1 MNADLRV
8 PADCLEIE
16 DDADLAWRV
25 IEPAYEAVNIYD
37 GPEVLA
43 ADLARL
49 TPGQRALLALH
60 WCVSETMN
68 GGFDQFFTNPS
79 GLLMDEATAGF
90 ERIGAREAAG
100 ILTEA
105 RHILASRPWAP
116 GAAGSDPEMEDEDRF
131 EAYLAR
137 YEPLEER
144 FYTLVDDELYP
155 RAAAYVRAH
164 PHEFVAQRTLLQRGG
179 DAAGR

>member
-1 MNADLRV
+1 MMADLRV
-8 PADCLEIE
+8 PADCLESVG
-16 DDADLAWRV
+16 DADLAWRV
-25 IEPAYEAVNIYD
+25 IERAYAAVDLYD

-60 WCVSETMN
+60 WCVAETSN
-68 GGFDQFFTNPS
+68 GGFDQLFTNPS
-79 GLLMDEATAGF
+79 GLLVDEVRSAF
-90 ERIGAREAAG
+90 ERIGAMEAAG
-100 ILTEA
+100 VLAEA
-105 RHILASRPWAP
+105 RRLLASRPREPDAADP
-116 GAAGSDPEMEDEDRF
+116 GCDETEDADRF

-144 FYTLVDDELYP
+144 FHALMDHELYP

-164 PHEFVAQRTLLQRGG
+164 PQEFVEQRTGLPRGADG
-179 DAAGR
+179 